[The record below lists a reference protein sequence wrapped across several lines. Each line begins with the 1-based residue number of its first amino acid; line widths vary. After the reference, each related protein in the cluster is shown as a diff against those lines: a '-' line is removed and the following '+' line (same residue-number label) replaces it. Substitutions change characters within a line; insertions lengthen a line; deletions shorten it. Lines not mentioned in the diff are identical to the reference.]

1 MAVSHP
7 LSLKTRLAET
17 GSGSVF
23 TAWCQ
28 WPGEWQA
35 LAMVRA
41 GFAGVL
47 ADMQHGMTDYGQM
60 LAHVQAVGRAGGVP
74 MVRPPLDDFGM
85 VARAL
90 DAGASVIIMPMINTV
105 NDAKRLVDVAR
116 FPPLASRSMGPKG
129 ALELWQMGAQD
140 YLSAAN
146 DLTTLLPMVET
157 RRALDNLDDILAVDG
172 IDGVFVGPF
181 DLSINLSG
189 GKVGGANDPDVQAA
203 LPKIVEAAKKA
214 GKISGIYASGHEE
227 ARRFAGIG
235 VQPGVCRWRCGNS
248 GGWREGCAG
257 RALNIKKL
265 TKCQS
270 FPYTSLFA

>member
-1 MAVSHP
+1 VAVSHS
-7 LSLKTRLAET
+7 LSLKSRLADA
-17 GSGSVF
+17 GDKAVF

-35 LAMVRA
+35 LALVRA

-105 NDAKRLVDVAR
+105 DDAKRLVDVAR

-129 ALELWQMGAQD
+129 
-140 YLSAAN
+140 
-146 DLTTLLPMVET
+146 
-157 RRALDNLDDILAVDG
+157 
-172 IDGVFVGPF
+172 
-181 DLSINLSG
+181 
-189 GKVGGANDPDVQAA
+189 
-203 LPKIVEAAKKA
+203 
-214 GKISGIYASGHEE
+214 
-227 ARRFAGIG
+227 
-235 VQPGVCRWRCGNS
+235 
-248 GGWREGCAG
+248 CA
-257 RALNIKKL
+257 
-265 TKCQS
+265 
-270 FPYTSLFA
+270 

>member
-1 MAVSHP
+1 M
-7 LSLKTRLAET
+7 
-17 GSGSVF
+17 F

-47 ADMQHGMTDYGQM
+47 ADMQHGMFGYGEM

-90 DAGASVIIMPMINTV
+90 DAGASVIIMPMINTPE
-105 NDAKRLVDVAR
+105 DARRLVDVAR

-129 ALELWQMGAQD
+129 ALELWQMAAQD

-146 DLTTLLPMVET
+146 GLTTLLPMIET
-157 RRALDNLDDILAVDG
+157 RRALDNLDAILAVDG

-189 GKVGGANDPDVQAA
+189 GKVSGANDPDVKAA
-203 LPKIVEAAKKA
+203 LPKIVEAARKA
-214 GKISGIYASGHEE
+214 GKIAGIYATGHDEAKRFSGLGFGLVS
-227 ARRFAGIG
+227 AIGDAGL
-235 VQPGVCRWRCGNS
+235 VQ
-248 GGWREGCAG
+248 AG
-257 RALNIKKL
+257 AKAVLDGL
-265 TKCQS
+265 
-270 FPYTSLFA
+270 

>member
-1 MAVSHP
+1 LAPSHP
-7 LSLKTRLAET
+7 LSLRTRLEAQ
-17 GSGSVF
+17 GGAPVF

-28 WPGEWQA
+28 WPGDWQA

-47 ADMQHGMTDYGQM
+47 ADMQHGMFDYGQM
-60 LAHVQAVGRAGGVP
+60 LAHVQAVGRAGGIP

-90 DAGASVIIMPMINTV
+90 DAGASVIIMPMINSAE
-105 NDAKRLVDVAR
+105 DARRLVDVAR

-129 ALELWQMGAQD
+129 ALELWQMQPQA
-140 YLSAAN
+140 YLSQSN

-157 RRALDNLDDILAVDG
+157 RRALGNLDDILAVDG

-203 LPKIVEAAKKA
+203 LPKIVEAARKA
-214 GKISGIYASGHEE
+214 GKIAGIYATGADE
-227 ARRFAGIG
+227 AKRFSAMGFNLVSAIGDAGL
-235 VQPGVCRWRCGNS
+235 VQ
-248 GGWREGCAG
+248 AG
-257 RALNIKKL
+257 ARAVLDAI
-265 TKCQS
+265 
-270 FPYTSLFA
+270 

>member
-1 MAVSHP
+1 MTQSHP
-7 LSLKTRLAET
+7 LSLKSRLSSA
-17 GSGSVF
+17 GGQAVF

-47 ADMQHGMTDYGQM
+47 ADMQHGMFDYGHM
-60 LAHVQAVGRAGGVP
+60 LAHVQAVGRAGGIP

-105 NDAKRLVDVAR
+105 EDAKRLVDVAR

-129 ALELWQMGAQD
+129 ALELWQMQPQE
-140 YLSAAN
+140 YLSQSN
-146 DLTTLLPMVET
+146 ELTTLLPMIET
-157 RRALDNLDDILAVDG
+157 RRALGNLDAILAVDG

-189 GKVGGANDPDVQAA
+189 GKVGGANDPDVKAA
-203 LPKIVEAAKKA
+203 LPTIAAAAKKA
-214 GKISGIYASGHEE
+214 GKIAGIYATGAEE
-227 ARRFAGIG
+227 ANRFAGLGFDLVSAIG
-235 VQPGVCRWRCGNS
+235 D
-248 GGWREGCAG
+248 AG
-257 RALNIKKL
+257 LVSTGAAAVLGHIDAVRNA
-265 TKCQS
+265 
-270 FPYTSLFA
+270 

>member
-146 DLTTLLPMVET
+146 ELTTLLPMVET

-203 LPKIVEAAKKA
+203 LPKIVAAAKKA

-227 ARRFAGIG
+227 ARRFAGMG
-235 VQPGVCRWRCGNS
+235 FNLVS
-248 GGWREGCAG
+248 AAG
-257 RALNIKKL
+257 DAAILAAGAKAVL
-265 TKCQS
+265 DG
-270 FPYTSLFA
+270 L